1 LAASYSY
8 ARADAPQS
16 LFPEGGFEMKR
27 LLMVLAFVA
36 PLGACA
42 QLGESAAGAGASV
55 ASSSLTSPQKQE
67 GVAKL
72 NKIAHELFDAHKL
85 YDEAGKLA
93 KDREFKAALHDL
105 ATERQKEAR
114 DVQGHVREL
123 GGKPV
128 TQAGAGSG
136 WQGAWMNLKS
146 VVESDTKAAVQQ
158 VLSHEDGIIRLLTD
172 DLADDRL
179 ADSTKEYIK
188 AIRDNVQGDRDRIA
202 SLKR

>member
-1 LAASYSY
+1 
-8 ARADAPQS
+8 
-16 LFPEGGFEMKR
+16 MKR
-27 LLMVLAFVA
+27 LFIALALAA

-42 QLGESAAGAGASV
+42 QLGETAAGAGASV
-55 ASSSLTSPQKQE
+55 ASSSLNSSQKQE
-67 GVAKL
+67 GIAKL
-72 NKIAHELFDAHKL
+72 NEIAHELLDAHKL
-85 YDEAGKLA
+85 YDDAGKLA

-105 ATERQKEAR
+105 ATERQKEAG

-146 VVESDTKAAVQQ
+146 VVESDTRAAVQQ
-158 VLSHEDGIIRLLTD
+158 VLSHEDGIIRLLTN

-179 ADSTKEYIK
+179 AGSTKEYIK
-188 AIRDNVQGDRDRIA
+188 AIRDNVQRDRDRIA
-202 SLKR
+202 NLKQ